1 MPNHEAQRTGKFNPV
16 YESATD
22 IPAHLDIPKH
32 IIPHTTFHGIRLTVF
47 VLDSG
52 SAALAGH
59 LLEAL
64 AELGIGLGDGFPF
77 LILIL
82 ILVLVLVLDF
92 SLRLG
97 LGLGLVLRVWRRAV
111 GGGLGFGLRGYV
123 AGFGRW
129 VSVGRVY
136 GWFGML
142 AGLVN
147 SDSR

>member
-1 MPNHEAQRTGKFNPV
+1 MLNPV

-22 IPAHLDIPKH
+22 IPAQLDIPKH

-59 LLEAL
+59 LLETL

-82 ILVLVLVLDF
+82 VLGLLLGF
-92 SLRLG
+92 SLRLR
-97 LGLGLVLRVWRRAV
+97 LGLSLVLRVWRGAV
-111 GGGLGFGLRGYV
+111 GGGLGFGLGGYV

-129 VSVGRVY
+129 VSVGCVY
-136 GWFGML
+136 GWFRML
-142 AGLVN
+142 ARWYIVVGA
-147 SDSR
+147 SQGT